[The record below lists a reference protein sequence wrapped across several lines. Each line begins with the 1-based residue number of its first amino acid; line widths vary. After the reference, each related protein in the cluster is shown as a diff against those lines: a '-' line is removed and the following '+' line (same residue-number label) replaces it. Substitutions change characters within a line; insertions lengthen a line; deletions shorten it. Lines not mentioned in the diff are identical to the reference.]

1 MTIAEVT
8 LILTGASLFV
18 TLIFAVFTLWKNLR
32 KKKEK
37 ETNGYY
43 ELIIN
48 DLSKISFKKVK
59 PQILIKPYRKK
70 KYPWPKPTERE
81 DCDAMLCNARNA
93 SAAKAWSA
101 KNRRL
106 VLPSFELPNPGL
118 ACDFCPQTYSEVFS
132 LNNNLLRKND
142 SQGNNGKYNL
152 TDSLQ
157 SNSDQSRSNIS
168 NTGAHDRNSVY
179 LHEINKE
186 NAINHKI
193 NQTHLLE
200 RKKIGTIT
208 IKAKLLRSSN
218 NLEVW
223 ISRVMYFNNEKQNM
237 NFFVLLCIMPEN
249 TQLQTSKCV
258 NGSSE
263 FNFNEKF
270 IFHHIDVTQLNRC
283 ILEIKLIKYNK
294 IKKFQNEVIGEA
306 FIPSTDLSYSIE
318 DSEIYCDLLS
328 TLSSKLLREL

>member
-93 SAAKAWSA
+93 S
-101 KNRRL
+101 
-106 VLPSFELPNPGL
+106 

>member
-1 MTIAEVT
+1 
-8 LILTGASLFV
+8 
-18 TLIFAVFTLWKNLR
+18 
-32 KKKEK
+32 
-37 ETNGYY
+37 
-43 ELIIN
+43 
-48 DLSKISFKKVK
+48 
-59 PQILIKPYRKK
+59 
-70 KYPWPKPTERE
+70 
-81 DCDAMLCNARNA
+81 MLCNARNA
-93 SAAKAWSA
+93 S
-101 KNRRL
+101 
-106 VLPSFELPNPGL
+106 

-270 IFHHIDVTQLNRC
+270 IFHHIDVTQLNR
-283 ILEIKLIKYNK
+283 
-294 IKKFQNEVIGEA
+294 FIGEA

-328 TLSSKLLREL
+328 TLSSNPSFQVKFVIDTSILDLILTDNSNRVYFLEHFPPLGGIDHGHHILKFRFGYENRPYLLISLKNEEEKIFVEKWKLKSIRFVF